1 MSRLERACVVAVCI
15 PACYVGWQLPA
26 WVGLSTNKPAI
37 VNQGGGKVCKSTPT
51 ITQSQLDQ
59 AVSILDRHGNTTE
72 ANKAKIMKLET
83 RLKQLEQRM
92 NATLPDP
99 LREVQK

>member
-1 MSRLERACVVAVCI
+1 MWGLML
-15 PACYVGWQLPA
+15 PACLALLLCSIVCD
-26 WVGLSTNKPAI
+26 KP
-37 VNQGGGKVCKSTPT
+37 KPPT
-51 ITQSQLDQ
+51 KPTLTQSQLDQ
-59 AVSILDRHGNTTE
+59 AVSMLDRHGNTTI

-99 LREVQK
+99 MRMK

>member
-26 WVGLSTNKPAI
+26 WVGL
-37 VNQGGGKVCKSTPT
+37 GGGKVCKSTPT

-99 LREVQK
+99 LREVKK

>member
-1 MSRLERACVVAVCI
+1 MGAWLVKYVTRFTAFTFGISVGALI
-15 PACYVGWQLPA
+15 PLMFEP
-26 WVGLSTNKPAI
+26 TPKPPT
-37 VNQGGGKVCKSTPT
+37 TPT
-51 ITQSQLDQ
+51 LTQSQLDQ
-59 AVSILDRHGNTTE
+59 AVSMLDRHGNTTI

-99 LREVQK
+99 RRMK

>member
-1 MSRLERACVVAVCI
+1 MSRLDWVCLLALQGALCAFI
-15 PACYVGWQLPA
+15 VYMP
-26 WVGLSTNKPAI
+26 KP
-37 VNQGGGKVCKSTPT
+37 KPPTTPT
-51 ITQSQLDQ
+51 LTQSQINK
-59 AVSILDRHGNTTE
+59 AVSMLDRHGNTTI

-99 LREVQK
+99 MRMK

>member
-1 MSRLERACVVAVCI
+1 MSRSDWLFVWLITGVLAAIIIPVA
-15 PACYVGWQLPA
+15 
-26 WVGLSTNKPAI
+26 SHKPPT
-37 VNQGGGKVCKSTPT
+37 TPT
-51 ITQSQLDQ
+51 LTQSQINK
-59 AVSILDRHGNTTE
+59 AVSMLDRHGNTTI

-83 RLKQLEQRM
+83 RLKQLELRM

>member
-1 MSRLERACVVAVCI
+1 MSHWSVNERAWFLLIVAVI
-15 PACYVGWQLPA
+15 
-26 WVGLSTNKPAI
+26 GLSVYYGFDDKP
-37 VNQGGGKVCKSTPT
+37 KPPT
-51 ITQSQLDQ
+51 KPTLTQSQLDQ
-59 AVSILDRHGNTTE
+59 AVSMLDRHGNTTI

-83 RLKQLEQRM
+83 RLKQLELRM

>member
-1 MSRLERACVVAVCI
+1 MADRHD
-15 PACYVGWQLPA
+15 
-26 WVGLSTNKPAI
+26 KPAL
-37 VNQGGGKVCKSTPT
+37 
-51 ITQSQLDQ
+51 TQSQLDQ
-59 AVSILDRHGNTTE
+59 AVSMLDRHGNTTI

-99 LREVQK
+99 MRMK